1 MKPYIILASVF
12 VASIVV
18 MFFFAN
24 NSVLSYA
31 FSLLACHSLVAA
43 LFQLFREQLTFDR
56 ATMLQTAQNG
66 FALGANSHM
75 ANTAF
80 DKHVQF
86 SEEYV
91 SEAHA
96 TLRTLF
102 REGPTPNALDHA
114 NKLSRLREKYFV
126 WLNQDMDRKLGDL
139 EAALRKLGAIAQFAK
154 HDEGSDAQQKAIAK
168 MYRDFANLLGREIM
182 GADEWQGEKLSE
194 EEAIQK
200 VIVRFRVILG
210 TEELTKLRGELIKRA
225 SFVL

>member
-31 FSLLACHSLVAA
+31 FSLPACLSLVAA

-102 REGPTPNALDHA
+102 REVACC
-114 NKLSRLREKYFV
+114 
-126 WLNQDMDRKLGDL
+126 
-139 EAALRKLGAIAQFAK
+139 
-154 HDEGSDAQQKAIAK
+154 
-168 MYRDFANLLGREIM
+168 
-182 GADEWQGEKLSE
+182 
-194 EEAIQK
+194 
-200 VIVRFRVILG
+200 RFSG
-210 TEELTKLRGELIKRA
+210 H
-225 SFVL
+225 